1 MAKVQIKNEKITPFG
16 GIYFVTKQFKP
27 IERAIDEYPPPIS
40 TCLPSTDNRPLFAG
54 KHNLPPNHT
63 LGERGRSP

>member
-27 IERAIDEYPPPIS
+27 IERAIDEY
-40 TCLPSTDNRPLFAG
+40 
-54 KHNLPPNHT
+54 
-63 LGERGRSP
+63 LGRRCVSVGYQYGEIVVAED

>member
-27 IERAIDEYPPPIS
+27 I
-40 TCLPSTDNRPLFAG
+40 FAWQV
-54 KHNLPPNHT
+54 
-63 LGERGRSP
+63 SC